1 MPGNLGGVDS
11 NLDFSLFP
19 YHLSGFRFV
28 GMLPPSYLDSQRLQT
43 ASSTDLPPYVQD
55 KTPGYS
61 PSLAFHGVALLKK
74 EFDTPWSSSSG
85 PLRAVCLELNS
96 NQLNIYDLKDKNLAG
111 MVEALFQF
119 QNYDNRT
126 AKPASQRSPS
136 DYLFDGDAYGDDAMD
151 NGPTVFGKLK
161 KKLSTHKAEKKLA
174 QLQSYPQFSNNGVL
188 LEPTDDC
195 EAAARF
201 FKANKGDILH
211 SFTLLNLQ
219 LGEAPSTNSINYKE
233 DLTSPTSSVALL
245 KYRNTLRLRI
255 EYCQLLLHF
264 WSFHG
269 MIHWYRNLCIGRDL
283 STSLDARSLTR
294 LKSIP
299 RDYSASNIALLSA
312 AAREALS
319 PFGSESKRQ
328 SSYSSSIR
336 SSDSEEDSIM
346 SRCSHDTA
354 CTSVADCMRSKVE
367 VNGMK
372 VTCFEDLYT
381 PVEKQYISNCIP
393 VLNSYDKWVGSKVTV
408 LNFEHMLPKND
419 ANNVNENG
427 RVFIL
432 PMSFCLS
439 VKAYQKQF
447 PGLSKSKKECKD
459 YYVDDKGL
467 VSIDCA

>member
-1 MPGNLGGVDS
+1 
-11 NLDFSLFP
+11 
-19 YHLSGFRFV
+19 
-28 GMLPPSYLDSQRLQT
+28 MLPPSYSESQRPQ
-43 ASSTDLPPYVQD
+43 AVSSTDLPPYVQD

-111 MVEALFQF
+111 IVEALFQF
-119 QNYDNRT
+119 QNHDNRT
-126 AKPASQRSPS
+126 AKPASQRSSS

-174 QLQSYPQFSNNGVL
+174 QLPSYP
-188 LEPTDDC
+188 T
-195 EAAARF
+195 AARF
-201 FKANKGDILH
+201 FKTNKGDILH
-211 SFTLLNLQ
+211 SFTLSNLQ

-233 DLTSPTSSVALL
+233 DSTSPTSSVALL

-319 PFGSESKRQ
+319 PFESESKR
-328 SSYSSSIR
+328 SGSYSSSIR
-336 SSDSEEDSIM
+336 STDSEEDSIM

-354 CTSVADCMRSKVE
+354 CTTVADCIRSKVE
-367 VNGMK
+367 INGMK
-372 VTCFEDLYT
+372 VICFEDLYT

-393 VLNSYDKWVGSKVTV
+393 VLNSYDKWVGSRVTV
-408 LNFEHMLPKND
+408 SNFEHMLPKND

-427 RVFIL
+427 RVFIS
-432 PMSFCLS
+432 PMSFCSS

-447 PGLSKSKKECKD
+447 PGLSKSRKKCKD